1 MAEETKSTSTTK
13 ATEEKTAETKSTTTA
28 AKTAETKPATTTAT
42 KSSTTK
48 TDEKKTEAKAE
59 DAREAAQKKLAEE
72 RGRVLQNPSVL
83 SGQIGVVDTTGTG
96 GLTDSEALV
105 EAGAVFKDPVY
116 EATLEAAELLPNL
129 DTTIIEI
136 PVDKLAAV
144 TEVVTKTD

>member
-13 ATEEKTAETKSTTTA
+13 ATEEKATEEKATETKAS
-28 AKTAETKPATTTAT
+28 ETKPTTTTST

-59 DAREAAQKKLAEE
+59 DAREAAQKKLSEE
-72 RGRVLQNPSVL
+72 RARVLQNPSVL

-105 EAGAVFKDPVY
+105 EAGAVFKDPIY
-116 EATLEAAELLPNL
+116 EATLEAAEVLPNL

-136 PVDKLAAV
+136 PVDKLDAV

>member
-13 ATEEKTAETKSTTTA
+13 ATEEKAAETKSTTTA
-28 AKTAETKPATTTAT
+28 AKTAETKPATNTAT

-59 DAREAAQKKLAEE
+59 AKAEDAREAAQKKLAEE
-72 RGRVLQNPSVL
+72 RSRVLQNPSVL

-116 EATLEAAELLPNL
+116 EATLEAAE
-129 DTTIIEI
+129 
-136 PVDKLAAV
+136 VV
-144 TEVVTKTD
+144 TETD

>member
-13 ATEEKTAETKSTTTA
+13 ATEEKAAETKSTTTA

-116 EATLEAAELLPNL
+116 EATLEAAELLPNF

-136 PVDKLAAV
+136 PVDKLDAV